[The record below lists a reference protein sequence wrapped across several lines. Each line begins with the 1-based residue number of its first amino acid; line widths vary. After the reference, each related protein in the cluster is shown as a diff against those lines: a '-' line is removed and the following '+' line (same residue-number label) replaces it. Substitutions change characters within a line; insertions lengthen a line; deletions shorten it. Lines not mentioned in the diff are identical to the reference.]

1 MLKTGERPNLGDRA
15 GSMQLIKCMI
25 SILQTNLSLFGTGLF
40 SIFHSS
46 IKVLYN
52 WQGFFGSLLG
62 ALVAILIF
70 TLTEWNKSK
79 KEHRNHLHLLHR
91 SIGASLQNLAETDIA
106 VNNFAKNQLTNM
118 IENIDTDIKKG
129 NPTVCY
135 GFVPLLHVFEI
146 SEELLKRFSGSGYVD
161 IQTIQLINK
170 SKDFRKIIDD
180 INRQFESTI
189 LMNNQIVL
197 SGVNKDLLKQSSAFK
212 NNLTEF
218 KSKMIATDF
227 QSNVRIYASLL
238 IKAQI
243 AVGKLTDWGV
253 LRWKKE
259 FKHINPQKIED
270 EIDKYFAEEVKNRK
284 IKYQDVFHTNLSAD
298 AN

>member
-1 MLKTGERPNLGDRA
+1 
-15 GSMQLIKCMI
+15 MI
-25 SILQTNLSLFGTGLF
+25 SILQTNLSLFGNWLF
-40 SIFHSS
+40 SVFYSFIN
-46 IKVLYN
+46 VLYN

-62 ALVAILIF
+62 ALVAIFIF

-79 KEHRNHLHLLHR
+79 KEHNNHLHLLHR
-91 SIGASLQNLAETDIA
+91 SIAASLQNLAETDVT
-106 VNNFAKNQLTNM
+106 VNNFAKNQLTKM
-118 IENIDTDIKKG
+118 IERVDTDMG
-129 NPTVCY
+129 NWSPTVCY

-146 SEELLKRFSGSGYVD
+146 SEELLRRFSGSGYVD

-197 SGVNKDLLKQSSAFK
+197 SGVNKDPLKQSTAFK

-218 KSKMIATDF
+218 KSKMIETDF
-227 QSNVRIYASLL
+227 QSNIRIYASLL
-238 IKAQI
+238 IKAQV

-253 LRWKKE
+253 SRWKKE
-259 FKHINPQKIED
+259 FKHINPQKIEE
-270 EIDKYFAEEVKNRK
+270 EIDKYFTEEVKNRK
-284 IKYQDVFHTNLSAD
+284 IKYQEIFHTNLSGN

>member
-1 MLKTGERPNLGDRA
+1 
-15 GSMQLIKCMI
+15 MI
-25 SILQTNLSLFGTGLF
+25 SILQTNLSLFGNWLF
-40 SIFHSS
+40 CVFHSF
-46 IKVLYN
+46 INVLYN

-62 ALVAILIF
+62 ALVAIFIF

-79 KEHRNHLHLLHR
+79 KEHKNHLHLLHR
-91 SIGASLQNLAETDIA
+91 SIGASLQNLAETDVT
-106 VNNFAKNQLTNM
+106 VNNFAKNQLTKM
-118 IENIDTDIKKG
+118 IDNVDADIKKEL
-129 NPTVCY
+129 PTVCY
-135 GFVPLLHVFEI
+135 GFVPLLHIFEI

-197 SGVNKDLLKQSSAFK
+197 SGINKNPVAQGTIFK
-212 NNLTEF
+212 KNLSEF
-218 KSKMIATDF
+218 KTQMIETDF
-227 QSNVRIYASLL
+227 QSNVRIYASIL

-253 LRWKKE
+253 SKWKKE
-259 FKHINPQKIED
+259 FKNINPQKVEE
-270 EIDKYFAEEVKNRK
+270 EIDKYFAEEVSSRK
-284 IKYQDVFHTNLSAD
+284 VKYQEVFRTNL
-298 AN
+298 

>member
-1 MLKTGERPNLGDRA
+1 
-15 GSMQLIKCMI
+15 MI
-25 SILQTNLSLFGTGLF
+25 SILQTNLSLFGNWLF
-40 SIFHSS
+40 SVFHSF
-46 IKVLYN
+46 INVLYN

-79 KEHRNHLHLLHR
+79 KEHKNHLHLLHR
-91 SIGASLQNLAETDIA
+91 SIGASLQNLAETDVT
-106 VNNFAKNQLTNM
+106 VNNFAKNQLTKM
-118 IENIDTDIKKG
+118 IEGVDTDMG
-129 NPTVCY
+129 NGSPAVCY
-135 GFVPLLHVFEI
+135 GFVPLLHIFEI
-146 SEELLKRFSGSGYVD
+146 SEELLRRFSGSGYVD

-189 LMNNQIVL
+189 LMNNQVVL
-197 SGVNKDLLKQSSAFK
+197 SGVNKDPLKQSTAFK

-218 KSKMIATDF
+218 KSKMIETDF
-227 QSNVRIYASLL
+227 QSNIRIYASLL
-238 IKAQI
+238 IKAQV

-253 LRWKKE
+253 SRWKKE
-259 FKHINPQKIED
+259 FKHINPQKIEE

-284 IKYQDVFHTNLSAD
+284 IKYQEVFHTNLSD
-298 AN
+298 NAN